1 MLGVRIVRVRLVIAV
16 KLDSAA
22 GAVLAVMACALALAG
37 CTPTTAAVGAGAAVG
52 ATAVQDRGIEGAAR
66 DTWIRTE
73 INQRL
78 LATSGELFLDVHLQ
92 VQNGRVLL
100 SGMVPNPEARVKAV
114 QIAWQ
119 SDGVREVINEIELS
133 DKDSLAEYAR
143 DRWIE
148 TRLRAK
154 LLTDRAINSL
164 NISIESVNQSVY
176 LIGVVHSRDEME
188 RVVAHAKNVPYVRR
202 VVTYLALK
210 TGTDKN
216 A

>member
-22 GAVLAVMACALALAG
+22 GAVLALIACALALAG

-100 SGMVPNPEARVKAV
+100 SGMVPSPEARVKAV

-176 LIGVVHSRDEME
+176 LIGIVHSRDEME

-202 VVTYLALK
+202 VVNYLALK

>member
-1 MLGVRIVRVRLVIAV
+1 MIDRQPGFAV
-16 KLDSAA
+16 VA
-22 GAVLAVMACALALAG
+22 ALALVVGALTLAA
-37 CTPTTAAVGAGAAVG
+37 CTPTTAAVGAGATVG
-52 ATAVQDRGIEGAAR
+52 ATSVQDRGIEGAAK

-73 INQRL
+73 INERL

-100 SGMVPNPEARVKAV
+100 SGSVPDPESRVEAV
-114 QIAWQ
+114 RIAWQ
-119 SDGVREVINEIELS
+119 SDGVREVINEIELA
-133 DKDSLAEYAR
+133 DNDSLAEYAR

-176 LIGVVHSRDEME
+176 LIGVVHSQDEMD

-202 VVTYLALK
+202 VVNYLALK
-210 TGTDKN
+210 TAADKN

>member
-1 MLGVRIVRVRLVIAV
+1 MKLG
-16 KLDSAA
+16 SAA
-22 GAVLAVMACALALAG
+22 GVILALIGSAVG
-37 CTPTTAAVGAGAAVG
+37 AAACSPTTAAVGAGAAVG

-100 SGMVPNPEARVKAV
+100 SGTVPTPESRVKAV
-114 QIAWQ
+114 RIAWQ

-148 TRLRAK
+148 ARLRTR
-154 LLTDRAINSL
+154 LLTDRAVNSL

-176 LIGVVHSRDEME
+176 LIGIVHSRDEME

-202 VVTYLALK
+202 VVNYLALK
-210 TGTDKN
+210 TGAGKT